1 MMRFLQMLA
10 FAALLSG
17 TSHADTQLND
27 SEGLGGT
34 GLRPGGEEEGIGGT
48 GRSLERPELPERPEL
63 MQRPDFDVGE
73 ASYDSGTDSASGDSG
88 VDTGSEA
95 PDQPDTDSG
104 N

>member
-1 MMRFLQMLA
+1 MMRFLQLLA
-10 FAALLSG
+10 FTALLSG
-17 TSHADTQLND
+17 ASHADTQLND

-63 MQRPDFDVGE
+63 MQRPDFETGADG
-73 ASYDSGTDSASGDSG
+73 YDSGSENVSDSVDASAG
-88 VDTGSEA
+88 EA
-95 PDQPDTDSG
+95 PDQPDTDAS